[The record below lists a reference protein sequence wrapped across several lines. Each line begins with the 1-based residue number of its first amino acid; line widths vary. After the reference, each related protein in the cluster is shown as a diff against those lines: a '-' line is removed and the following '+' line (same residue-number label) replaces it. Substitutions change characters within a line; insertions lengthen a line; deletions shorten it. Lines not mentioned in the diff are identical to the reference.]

1 MTVDVAGA
9 AAALQAADDILILT
23 HRRPDGDTAGC
34 AGALCRALRQIGK
47 NAYIHENPEIT
58 RRYAPLIVPYYPP
71 AGFAP
76 GFVVSTDI
84 AEEKLFPDPAAP
96 YKGRVD
102 LVIDHHRSNDGFGKR
117 NLIRPDAGGCAEVLY
132 DVIMALGAKFTT
144 DIAECIYI
152 GVSTDTG
159 CFKFSNT
166 TAHSHAV
173 AAACLTAG
181 IDGGEI
187 NRALFETKTMARFQ
201 MERIIFDTMEFY
213 EDGAIAVALLWRTDI
228 DRTGANMDDLDSIA
242 SVTRQI
248 EGVQIGIT
256 LTENADRTVKVSVRT
271 TKEMD
276 AAAICKKCGGGGHI
290 RAAGA
295 SFDCGMEEAKAAI
308 LRAAQEQYHAKQ
320 Q

>member
-1 MTVDVAGA
+1 MIVDVAGA

-34 AGALCRALRQIGK
+34 AGALCRGLQQIGK
-47 NAYIHENPEIT
+47 RAYILENPEIT

-71 AGFAP
+71 EDFVPAY
-76 GFVVSTDI
+76 VVSTDI
-84 AEEKLFPDPAAP
+84 AEEKLFPDTAEP
-96 YKGRVD
+96 YKGKVD
-102 LVIDHHRSNDGFGKR
+102 LVIDHHGSNDGFGKK

-132 DVIMALGAKFTT
+132 DVLTALGVKFTA

-187 NRALFETKTMARFQ
+187 NRVLFETKSRPRFE
-201 MERIIFDTMEFY
+201 MERIVFDTMEFH
-213 EDGAIAVALLWRTDI
+213 ENGAIAVAVLWRRDI
-228 DRTGANMDDLDSIA
+228 DHAGADMDDLDSIA
-242 SVTRQI
+242 SLTRQI

-256 LTENADRTVKVSVRT
+256 LT
-271 TKEMD
+271 
-276 AAAICKKCGGGGHI
+276 
-290 RAAGA
+290 
-295 SFDCGMEEAKAAI
+295 
-308 LRAAQEQYHAKQ
+308 
-320 Q
+320 

>member
-1 MTVDVAGA
+1 MIVDVAGA

-34 AGALCRALRQIGK
+34 AGALCRGLQQIGK
-47 NAYIHENPEIT
+47 RAYILENPEIT

-71 AGFAP
+71 EDFVPAY
-76 GFVVSTDI
+76 VVSTDI
-84 AEEKLFPDPAAP
+84 AEEKLFPDTAEP
-96 YKGRVD
+96 YKGKVD
-102 LVIDHHRSNDGFGKR
+102 LVIDHHGSNDGFGKK

-132 DVIMALGAKFTT
+132 DVLTALGVKFTA

-187 NRALFETKTMARFQ
+187 NRVLFETKSRPRFE
-201 MERIIFDTMEFY
+201 MERIVFDTMEFHA
-213 EDGAIAVALLWRTDI
+213 D
-228 DRTGANMDDLDSIA
+228 MDDLDSIA
-242 SVTRQI
+242 SLTRQI

-256 LTENADRTVKVSVRT
+256 LTEKPDGTVRVSVRT

-276 AAAICKKCGGGGHI
+276 AAAICKKVGGGGHV

-295 SFDCGMEEAKAAI
+295 SFTCGMAEAKAAM
-308 LRAAQEQYHAKQ
+308 LKAAEEQFHAAK
-320 Q
+320 

>member
-9 AAALQAADDILILT
+9 AAALQGADNILILT

-34 AGALCRALRQIGK
+34 AGALCRGLRQLGK
-47 NAYIHENPEIT
+47 TAYILENPEIT
-58 RRYAPLIVPYYPP
+58 RRYAPLIALCYPASGFNP
-71 AGFAP
+71 AYI
-76 GFVVSTDI
+76 VSVDI
-84 AEEKLFPDPAAP
+84 AEEKLFPDTAEQ
-96 YKGRVD
+96 YKGKVD
-102 LVIDHHRSNDGFGKR
+102 LVIDHHRSNSGFGAK

-132 DVIMALGAKFTT
+132 DVLAALGVRFTRE
-144 DIAECIYI
+144 IAECIYI

-166 TAHSHAV
+166 TAHTHAV

-187 NRALFETKTMARFQ
+187 NRVLFETKSMPRFQ
-201 MERIIFDTMEFY
+201 MERIVFDTMEFF
-213 EDGAIAVALLWRTDI
+213 EDGAVAVALLWRADI
-228 DRTGANMDDLDSIA
+228 DRTGADMDDLDSIA
-242 SVTRQI
+242 SLTRQI

-256 LTENADRTVKVSVRT
+256 LTENRDGTVKASVRT

-295 SFDCGMEEAKAAI
+295 SLDCGMEEAKAAI
-308 LRAAQEQYHAKQ
+308 LTAAREQFHAKQ
-320 Q
+320 